1 MSGRRMHSYSRSQRR
16 NLRYK
21 LRLIIWYINC
31 TRQMEMVHGT
41 WTPT

>member
-21 LRLIIWYINC
+21 LRRMAWLINDYL
-31 TRQMEMVHGT
+31 RGSYEGT
-41 WTPT
+41 TTT